1 MVSSRFTTTAAA
13 RLTGTCVLGMC
24 SRGLRWIV
32 SNMGVDRDGDWV
44 CVVWVMEETPRKKRL
59 RLLISSTAGNMA
71 LYSPEAIPGRH
82 CFRHSS
88 LSAPVIRVCW
98 SYSSRLDPEACMSKF
113 QHLPA
118 VGYVIGLHTSMH
130 RLFGPVFVR
139 SSPAD
144 S

>member
-1 MVSSRFTTTAAA
+1 
-13 RLTGTCVLGMC
+13 
-24 SRGLRWIV
+24 
-32 SNMGVDRDGDWV
+32 MGVDRDGDWV